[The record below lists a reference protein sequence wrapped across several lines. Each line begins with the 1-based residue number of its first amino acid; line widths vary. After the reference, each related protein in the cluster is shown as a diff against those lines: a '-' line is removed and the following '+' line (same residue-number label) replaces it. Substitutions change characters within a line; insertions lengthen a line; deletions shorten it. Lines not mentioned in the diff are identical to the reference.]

1 MGAAVSNGIVA
12 FARVVGAICRDAADF
27 LVLRDLT
34 EKIGQNRRIADMT
47 PCDLDSPDLQR
58 FLVNSEVNLAPDTPL
73 GTTMFASVPLTF
85 TLDLDPSAI
94 NQKVQWAAGASI
106 RDVHSQL
113 LLAASMPRT
122 ARFIVASRQVV

>member
-47 PCDLDSPDLQR
+47 PCDLDS
-58 FLVNSEVNLAPDTPL
+58 VNP
-73 GTTMFASVPLTF
+73 
-85 TLDLDPSAI
+85 
-94 NQKVQWAAGASI
+94 GAK
-106 RDVHSQL
+106 L
-113 LLAASMPRT
+113 
-122 ARFIVASRQVV
+122 ARFPE